1 MQDEKCKSTDNKTLT
16 ILLYAF
22 FKFQQIYNKE
32 NYTLKYLCLAVQFK
46 NQDVMD
52 VFILLSAKK
61 TEFTVGGI

>member
-1 MQDEKCKSTDNKTLT
+1 MQDEKYKSPDNKTIT

-52 VFILLSAKK
+52 VFILL
-61 TEFTVGGI
+61 